1 MSNRYEE
8 ITFLREMQ
16 VILIPDGIPH
26 TIAEGTLGWITQ
38 VLGGNFTVQLTS
50 GRLVRVPAAD
60 AQAIGQTLAPPV
72 EIPKTP
78 EGDLAPEAVWGVLR
92 SCYDPEIPMDIVELG
107 LVYGLEMRKIDAGI
121 HIAIQL
127 TLTAPGCGMG
137 QVLKDDVESKVK
149 ELPGGAGVEVEL
161 VFEPPWSPELM
172 SEAAR
177 LELGMF

>member
-1 MSNRYEE
+1 MSSRYEE
-8 ITFLREMQ
+8 ITFRRETQ
-16 VILIPDGIPH
+16 VILIPDGVTHI
-26 TIAEGTLGWITQ
+26 ISEGTLGWITQ

-50 GRLVRVPAAD
+50 GRLVRVATAD
-60 AQAIGQTLAPPV
+60 AEAIGQEPV
-72 EIPKTP
+72 QTPEIPRTA
-78 EGDLAPEAVWGVLR
+78 EGDLAPEAVWAVLR

-107 LVYGLEMRKIDAGI
+107 LVYGLEMRKVDAGI
-121 HIAIQL
+121 DIAIQL

-137 QVLKDDVESKVK
+137 QVLKDDVESKIK
-149 ELPGGAGVEVEL
+149 ELPGVASVDVEL